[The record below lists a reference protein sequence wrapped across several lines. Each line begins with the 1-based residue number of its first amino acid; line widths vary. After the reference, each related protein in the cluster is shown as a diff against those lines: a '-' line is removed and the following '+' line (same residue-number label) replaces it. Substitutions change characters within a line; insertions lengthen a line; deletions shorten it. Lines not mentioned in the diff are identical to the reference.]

1 MDQTVA
7 EGPKYID
14 KSNIKDGVF
23 TKAKNSN
30 RDSIQNSKTSCTTD
44 NC

>member
-23 TKAKNSN
+23 TKAKKF
-30 RDSIQNSKTSCTTD
+30 Q
-44 NC
+44 

>member
-1 MDQTVA
+1 MDQTAA

-23 TKAKNSN
+23 TKANLMT
-30 RDSIQNSKTSCTTD
+30 SIGTYE
-44 NC
+44 